1 MRLFATKASEVFGGV
16 WLEDAATSS
25 SRLREVIGS

>member
-1 MRLFATKASEVFGGV
+1 MRLFETETSEVFGGV
-16 WLEDAATSS
+16 WPEDAATSS